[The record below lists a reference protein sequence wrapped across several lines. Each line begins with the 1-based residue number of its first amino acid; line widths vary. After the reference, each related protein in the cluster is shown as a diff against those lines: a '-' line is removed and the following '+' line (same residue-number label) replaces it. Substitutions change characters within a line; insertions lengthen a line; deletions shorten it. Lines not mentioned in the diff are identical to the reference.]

1 MARPNGRTG
10 PAGRAPLRSPVGDW
24 SVAPRGLCLGAAFHL
39 PLRLSVLR
47 AFVGGVGRMIP
58 SRRTAPVVLVVDDSA
73 AVRRIVARVLAE
85 DDLRVLTAAS
95 GREALR
101 IVGRHPVDL
110 VTLDVEMPGL
120 DGLATLVALRRR
132 HRHLPVLMLSAHT
145 RPASATTLDALG
157 GGATDYVEKPTGATS
172 PEVALEVL
180 RHALLPAIRR
190 LLAAARP
197 GPAHAGARSRAPGSV
212 GAGGRP
218 GPGRPAGFRPA
229 VVAIAASSG
238 GPAALE
244 RLFGA
249 LPDRLGLPVLV
260 AQHLP
265 ASFTPVLARRLARPA
280 RRAVRL
286 AVGGEALQAD
296 EVLLAPGDGHLRV
309 VSRAGVPVTDVVA
322 AGPTDLWR
330 PSADALF
337 TSLAAVFPGG
347 VLAVVLSGM
356 GRDGLAG
363 SAVVRSGGGVVFA
376 QDMATSAVWG
386 MPGLV
391 VHHGLADAVDHP
403 EGLAARI
410 VSVVGRLRGGTTD
423 ETVADRAVPT
433 TLTSLGRWRT
443 GGPGGDVRPSG
454 AESDGLGDSLGG
466 PSERSGGRVRR
477 PAASEPVGGR

>member
-1 MARPNGRTG
+1 MARPNGH
-10 PAGRAPLRSPVGDW
+10 AGRAPLRSLVGGW
-24 SVAPRGLCLGAAFHL
+24 PNARRGVCGVAAFHL
-39 PLRLSVLR
+39 PPRLS
-47 AFVGGVGRMIP
+47 AVGGPLGGTGRMIP
-58 SRRTAPVVLVVDDSA
+58 VRRAAPVVLVVDDSA
-73 AVRRIVARVLAE
+73 AVRRIVARVLTE
-85 DDLRVLTAAS
+85 DDLTVLTAAS

-101 IVGRHPVDL
+101 IVGLHPVDL

-157 GGATDYVEKPTGATS
+157 GGATDYVEKPTGASS
-172 PEVALEVL
+172 PEVAVEVL

-190 LLAAARP
+190 LLAAARSA
-197 GPAHAGARSRAPGSV
+197 PAPAGAGVRASGAV
-212 GAGGRP
+212 GGGGRS

-265 ASFTPVLARRLARPA
+265 AGFTPVLARRLAGPA
-280 RRAVRL
+280 RRAVRP

-309 VSRAGVPVTDVVA
+309 VSREGVPVTDVVA
-322 AGPTDLWR
+322 ASATDLWR

-363 SAVVRSGGGVVFA
+363 SAVVRSGGGMVFA
-376 QDMATSAVWG
+376 QDTATSAVWG

-391 VHHGLADAVDHP
+391 VHHGLADAIDHP

-410 VSVVGRLRGGTTD
+410 VSAVGRARGRTTG
-423 ETVADRAVPT
+423 EAVAGMAVPAT
-433 TLTSLGRWRT
+433 PSSVDRWAP
-443 GGPGGDVRPSG
+443 GGLGGDVRPSG
-454 AESDGLGDSLGG
+454 AGADAPGVALGG
-466 PSERSGGRVRR
+466 PGERSGSRVRR
-477 PAASEPVGGR
+477 PAASEPVGGA